1 MKKRLQLLVGLLLAF
16 VLFAAGCGDDDSD
29 AGSSA
34 SDDAV
39 AEPAQPEPA
48 EPEPEPAEPEP
59 EPAEPEPEPV
69 RVALVMSGSIND
81 GGWNQGAY
89 EGLVALT
96 GQGFDTAFTED
107 AAQADIPSTVEGYAL
122 DGFDLVIGHGF
133 EFGTTVS
140 ELAPEYPDTN
150 FFATTFTPDPGVELP
165 SNLTFVDAQY
175 YAISYAAGALAA
187 LQSESGVVGIVG
199 GGDNPTQQTMLLAFK
214 AGATETV
221 DGVEA
226 LDVLTGSY
234 DDPQLGRE
242 AATAMI
248 GQGADVILHI
258 ADTTGLGAIEGA
270 TEQGVEVI
278 GFYQDQTEAAP
289 DLMLT
294 SFRMELANMVEF
306 LGQQRGQ
313 RRLPRRNRVGS
324 LDRVHVDLHVRWS
337 RLQPGPRLFR
347 RLERVRERLRAGQ
360 LRRDHRPDPLSRA
373 LSGHGESSA
382 LQRLAV
388 PRSRVWSNVPL
399 RRR

>member
-1 MKKRLQLLVGLLLAF
+1 MMKKRLQLLVGLLLAF

-29 AGSSA
+29 APSSA

-39 AEPAQPEPA
+39 AEPAQ
-48 EPEPEPAEPEP
+48 PEPAEPEP

-278 GFYQDQTEAAP
+278 GFYQYQTEAAP

-306 LGQQRGQ
+306 LGQ
-313 RRLPRRNRVGS
+313 NVGS
-324 LDRVHVDLHVRWS
+324 ADYPAGTEWAPSTEFMWTFTFGGADYNQDLVSSDAWS
-337 RLQPGPRLFR
+337 EFESVFEQ
-347 RLERVRERLRAGQ
+347 VN
-360 LRRDHRPDPLSRA
+360 
-373 LSGHGESSA
+373 SGA
-382 LQRLAV
+382 ITV
-388 PRSRVWSNVPL
+388 PTH
-399 RRR
+399 

>member
-1 MKKRLQLLVGLLLAF
+1 MIKKRLQLLTGVLLA
-16 VLFAAGCGDDDSD
+16 LALLTAGCSGDSD
-29 AGSSA
+29 EPS
-34 SDDAV
+34 V
-39 AEPAQPEPA
+39 AEEAGPA
-48 EPEPEPAEPEP
+48 
-59 EPAEPEPEPV
+59 
-69 RVALVMSGSIND
+69 RIALVMSGSIND

-89 EGLVALT
+89 EGLDALT
-96 GQGFDTAFTED
+96 TQGFDTSFTED
-107 AAQADIPSTVEGYAL
+107 VAQADIPSTVEGYAL
-122 DGFDLVIGHGF
+122 DGYDLVIGHGF

-140 ELAPEYPDTN
+140 ELAPEYPDTH
-150 FFATTFTPDPGVELP
+150 FFATTFIPDPDVPLS

-175 YAISYAAGALAA
+175 YTISYAAGALAA

-221 DGVEA
+221 SGAEA

-278 GFYQDQTEAAP
+278 GFYQDQTQTAP

-294 SFRMELANMVEF
+294 SFRMELADMVEF
-306 LGQQRGQ
+306 LGQNVGGADYPAGTEWAPSTEFMWTFTYGGDDYNADLVSSDVWGQ
-313 RRLPRRNRVGS
+313 FESVFEEVN
-324 LDRVHVDLHVRWS
+324 
-337 RLQPGPRLFR
+337 
-347 RLERVRERLRAGQ
+347 
-360 LRRDHRPDPLSRA
+360 
-373 LSGHGESSA
+373 SGAIS
-382 LQRLAV
+382 V
-388 PRSRVWSNVPL
+388 PTH
-399 RRR
+399 

>member
-1 MKKRLQLLVGLLLAF
+1 MKKRLQLPIGLLLAF
-16 VLFAAGCGDDDSD
+16 VLLAAGCGDDDSD
-29 AGSSA
+29 APA
-34 SDDAV
+34 VAPDDAV
-39 AEPAQPEPA
+39 AEPA
-48 EPEPEPAEPEP
+48 EPEPEP
-59 EPAEPEPEPV
+59 EPAPEPEPEPV

-89 EGLVALT
+89 EGLDALE
-96 GQGFDTAFTED
+96 GQGFDTTFTED
-107 AAQADIPSTVEGYAL
+107 VAQADIPSTVEGYAL

-133 EFGTTVS
+133 EFGTTIS
-140 ELAPEYPDTN
+140 ELAPEYPETH

-165 SNLTFVDAQY
+165 SNLTFIDAQY
-175 YAISYAAGALAA
+175 YTISYAAGALAA

-270 TEQGVEVI
+270 TEQGVAVI
-278 GFYQDQTEAAP
+278 GFYQDQTETAP

-294 SFRMELANMVEF
+294 SFRMELADMVEF
-306 LGQQRGQ
+306 LGQ
-313 RRLPRRNRVGS
+313 NVGS
-324 LDRVHVDLHVRWS
+324 ADYPAGTEWAPSTEFMWTFTFGGADYNQDLVAS
-337 RLQPGPRLFR
+337 
-347 RLERVRERLRAGQ
+347 
-360 LRRDHRPDPLSRA
+360 D
-373 LSGHGESSA
+373 
-382 LQRLAV
+382 
-388 PRSRVWSNVPL
+388 VWSGFESIFEQVNSGEISVPTH
-399 RRR
+399 

>member
-29 AGSSA
+29 APSSA

-39 AEPAQPEPA
+39 AEPAEPEPA
-48 EPEPEPAEPEP
+48 DPEPEPADPEPEPADPEP

-96 GQGFDTAFTED
+96 GQGFDTSFTED

-306 LGQQRGQ
+306 LGS
-313 RRLPRRNRVGS
+313 NVGS
-324 LDRVHVDLHVRWS
+324 ADYPAGTEWAPSTEFMWTFTFGGADYNQDLVSSDAWS
-337 RLQPGPRLFR
+337 EFESVFEQ
-347 RLERVRERLRAGQ
+347 VN
-360 LRRDHRPDPLSRA
+360 
-373 LSGHGESSA
+373 SGA
-382 LQRLAV
+382 ITV
-388 PRSRVWSNVPL
+388 PTH
-399 RRR
+399 

>member
-1 MKKRLQLLVGLLLAF
+1 MIKKRLQLLTGVLLA
-16 VLFAAGCGDDDSD
+16 LALLTAGCSGDTDATPSAED
-29 AGSSA
+29 AG
-34 SDDAV
+34 
-39 AEPAQPEPA
+39 PA
-48 EPEPEPAEPEP
+48 
-59 EPAEPEPEPV
+59 
-69 RVALVMSGSIND
+69 RIALVMSGSIND

-89 EGLVALT
+89 EGLDALT
-96 GQGFDTAFTED
+96 SQGFDTAFTED

-122 DGFDLVIGHGF
+122 DGYDLVIGHGF

-140 ELAPEYPDTN
+140 ELAPEYPGTN
-150 FFATTFTPDPGVELP
+150 FFATTFIPDPDVPLS

-175 YAISYAAGALAA
+175 YTISYAAGALAA

-199 GGDNPTQQTMLLAFK
+199 GGDNPTQRTMILAFK

-270 TEQGVEVI
+270 TEQGVGVI

-294 SFRMELANMVEF
+294 SFRMELVDMVQF
-306 LGQQRGQ
+306 LGQ
-313 RRLPRRNRVGS
+313 NVGS
-324 LDRVHVDLHVRWS
+324 ADYPAGTEWAPSTEFMWTFTYGGDDYNADLVSSDVW
-337 RLQPGPRLFR
+337 
-347 RLERVRERLRAGQ
+347 GQ
-360 LRRDHRPDPLSRA
+360 FESVFEQVN
-373 LSGHGESSA
+373 SGAIS
-382 LQRLAV
+382 V
-388 PRSRVWSNVPL
+388 PTH
-399 RRR
+399 

>member
-1 MKKRLQLLVGLLLAF
+1 MMNTRLRLLTGLLLTF

-29 AGSSA
+29 APSSA

-39 AEPAQPEPA
+39 AAPA
-48 EPEPEPAEPEP
+48 EPEPAEPEP
-59 EPAEPEPEPV
+59 AEPEPAEPAPV

-89 EGLVALT
+89 GGLDALT

-107 AAQADIPSTVEGYAL
+107 VAQADIPSTVEGYAL

-140 ELAPEYPDTN
+140 ELAPEYPDTH
-150 FFATTFTPDPGVELP
+150 FFATTFTPDPSVELSP
-165 SNLTFVDAQY
+165 NLTFVDAQY
-175 YAISYAAGALAA
+175 YTISYAAGALAA

-199 GGDNPTQQTMLLAFK
+199 GGDNPTQRTMILAFK

-270 TEQGVEVI
+270 TEQGVAVI
-278 GFYQDQTEAAP
+278 GFYQDQTQTAP

-306 LGQQRGQ
+306 LGQ
-313 RRLPRRNRVGS
+313 NVGS
-324 LDRVHVDLHVRWS
+324 ADYPAGAEWAPSTEFMWTFTFGGADFNQDLV
-337 RLQPGPRLFR
+337 
-347 RLERVRERLRAGQ
+347 
-360 LRRDHRPDPLSRA
+360 
-373 LSGHGESSA
+373 SA
-382 LQRLAV
+382 D
-388 PRSRVWSNVPL
+388 VWSQFESIFDQVNSGAISVPTH
-399 RRR
+399 

>member
-306 LGQQRGQ
+306 LGQ
-313 RRLPRRNRVGS
+313 NVGS
-324 LDRVHVDLHVRWS
+324 ADYPAGTEWAPSTEFMWTFTFGGADYNQDLVSSDAWS
-337 RLQPGPRLFR
+337 EFESVFEQ
-347 RLERVRERLRAGQ
+347 VN
-360 LRRDHRPDPLSRA
+360 
-373 LSGHGESSA
+373 SGA
-382 LQRLAV
+382 ITV
-388 PRSRVWSNVPL
+388 PTH
-399 RRR
+399 